1 MPGPESPGLPN
12 PVDAAA
18 YWVDAWQRSVLFLD
32 VMRRRAVEN
41 EAHRAEVAPN
51 VLDYKADLVLDGRRL
66 ERPVNYL
73 LVRILPPEG
82 VEIDPRKRPFV
93 IVDPRAG
100 HGPGIGGFKADSEI
114 GVAMKAGHPAY
125 FIGFLPDPVPGQT
138 ILDIARAEATF
149 LETVTARH
157 PEAEGKPCVIGNC
170 QAGWAVMLVA
180 ALRPELFG
188 PIIIAGAPLAYWAGV
203 HGQYPMR
210 YSGGLLG
217 GSWLTALAGDLGAGI
232 FDGAALVQN
241 FENQNPANTLW
252 SKQYN
257 LWSKID
263 TEPDRY
269 LDFEKW
275 WGGHVTLNAEE
286 IQWIVDELFVG
297 NHLAAGE
304 IRTPDGTA
312 IDLRNVRSP
321 IVVFCS
327 RGDNITPPQQ
337 ALDWIL
343 DLYDDVDE
351 IRAYG
356 QTIVYTIHDKI
367 GHLGIFVSAGV
378 ARKEHDEFASNIDLI
393 DVLPPGLYEAVLTP
407 KGEAIDNPE
416 LITGEWVMRC
426 EARTLDDIRALGGND
441 LEDERRFEAA
451 ARLSEINL
459 ALYRSVLQ
467 PWVKAAVTPPMAEA
481 MRRMNPLR
489 LSYEMFGPRNPF
501 LAWVGDAAERV
512 RARRQPVRPGNPL
525 VAAQEQLSQQIVDGL
540 EAWRKAV
547 EKLSEETFLAVYGA
561 PAAAGCAWHRH
572 GFEPAA
578 AQGGEKPDAWRPGG
592 GAYRRA
598 AAGDDQRR
606 AARGAGPGAALCGDG
621 AECCRRARVR
631 GDPPDA
637 EGASGPPADDAG
649 GVQGADPRATL
660 YAQDRRG
667 GRAGGDPGPAPGL
680 DGRAARRLRDAA
692 GGAWRQRRARRCRN
706 RTARP
711 GGRAVRPRDRACD
724 LRPAQRGRRS
734 QGVLSAEARVP
745 DTTPVQ
751 SKYDRLI
758 ASARDGTPA
767 VTIVA
772 HPCDE
777 TSLRGAVEAAAEG
790 LIEPVLVGPETK
802 IRSVAAEHGI
812 DLTGRKIVDAA
823 HSHAAAAC
831 AVTLIREGKGELLM
845 KGSLHTDELM
855 REVTAS
861 ATGLRTDRR
870 ISHVFVMDV
879 PGHPETLF
887 ITDAAI
893 NIFPD
898 LDVKRD
904 IVQNAIDLW
913 VGIGMGTPR
922 VAILSAV
929 ETVTTK
935 IPSTIEAAAL
945 CKMADRGQITGG
957 MLEGPLA
964 FDNAVDP
971 EAARIKGITSPV
983 AGHAQILVVPDL
995 EAGNMLA
1002 KNLSF
1007 LAHAD
1012 AAGIVLGAR
1021 VPIVLTSR
1029 ADSVRTR
1036 LASCAVAALYANAR
1050 RAKAAVPAA

>member
-1 MPGPESPGLPN
+1 MPGPENPGLPN

-459 ALYRSVLQ
+459 ALYRSFLQ

-501 LAWVGDAAERV
+501 LAWVGDTAERV

-525 VAAQEQLSQQIVDGL
+525 VVAQEQLSQQIVDGL
-540 EAWRKAV
+540 EAWRKAA

-561 PAAAGCAWHRH
+561 PAVQAALGVDTASSQPPRKAEKSLMHGALVEARIAELRREMTSGGLREALVRALLYVGTARNAVDER
-572 GFEPAA
+572 GFEAIRRMRKARQDHRQMTLAEFKALIRAQHYMLKIDEEAA
-578 AQGGEKPDAWRPGG
+578 LAAIPGLLPDSMDE
-592 GAYRRA
+592 RRA
-598 AAGDDQRR
+598 GFATLREV
-606 AARGAGPGAALCGDG
+606 L
-621 AECCRRARVR
+621 
-631 GDPPDA
+631 
-637 EGASGPPADDAG
+637 GASGALG
-649 GVQGADPRATL
+649 
-660 YAQDRRG
+660 
-667 GRAGGDPGPAPGL
+667 
-680 DGRAARRLRDAA
+680 DAA
-692 GGAWRQRRARRCRN
+692 TERL
-706 RTARP
+706 
-711 GGRAVRPRDRACD
+711 GR
-724 LRPAQRGRRS
+724 
-734 QGVLSAEARVP
+734 
-745 DTTPVQ
+745 
-751 SKYDRLI
+751 
-758 ASARDGTPA
+758 
-767 VTIVA
+767 
-772 HPCDE
+772 
-777 TSLRGAVEAAAEG
+777 
-790 LIEPVLVGPETK
+790 
-802 IRSVAAEHGI
+802 
-812 DLTGRKIVDAA
+812 
-823 HSHAAAAC
+823 
-831 AVTLIREGKGELLM
+831 
-845 KGSLHTDELM
+845 
-855 REVTAS
+855 
-861 ATGLRTDRR
+861 
-870 ISHVFVMDV
+870 
-879 PGHPETLF
+879 
-887 ITDAAI
+887 
-893 NIFPD
+893 
-898 LDVKRD
+898 
-904 IVQNAIDLW
+904 
-913 VGIGMGTPR
+913 
-922 VAILSAV
+922 
-929 ETVTTK
+929 
-935 IPSTIEAAAL
+935 
-945 CKMADRGQITGG
+945 
-957 MLEGPLA
+957 
-964 FDNAVDP
+964 
-971 EAARIKGITSPV
+971 
-983 AGHAQILVVPDL
+983 
-995 EAGNMLA
+995 
-1002 KNLSF
+1002 
-1007 LAHAD
+1007 
-1012 AAGIVLGAR
+1012 
-1021 VPIVLTSR
+1021 
-1029 ADSVRTR
+1029 
-1036 LASCAVAALYANAR
+1036 VAALFGLETEPATFVPRSAGGGR
-1050 RAKAAVPAA
+1050 KAS